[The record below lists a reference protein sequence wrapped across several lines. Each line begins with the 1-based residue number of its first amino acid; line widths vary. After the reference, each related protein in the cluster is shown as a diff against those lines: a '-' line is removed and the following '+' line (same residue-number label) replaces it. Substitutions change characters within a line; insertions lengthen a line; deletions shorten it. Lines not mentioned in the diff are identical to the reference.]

1 MLALVGA
8 IVAFRGW
15 PPSANGAEVQQV
27 PLSRRPAVVRVGTV
41 ALTSRVVRTRSIVS
55 LATSRARLSTAGL
68 VKQAG
73 PRVVS
78 GVIRDPAPV
87 AMHNGGRQPV
97 VPGPPAN
104 QPVVEAPIAPP
115 SAGPTPVGDP
125 SGPIIGLLG
134 GSPPPPPQSDQVL
147 ATVGQLIGP
156 PPLVSGVAAAIGLRS
171 RR

>member
-8 IVAFRGW
+8 LVAFRGW

-27 PLSRRPAVVRVGTV
+27 PLAQRPAVVRVGTV
-41 ALTSRVVRTRSIVS
+41 ALTSRVVRTRSIVR

-97 VPGPPAN
+97 VPGPN
-104 QPVVEAPIAPP
+104 QPVVEAPIASP
-115 SAGPTPVGDP
+115 STGPSPVGDP
-125 SGPIIGLLG
+125 SGPITGLLG
-134 GSPPPPPQSDQVL
+134 GSAPPPPQSDQVL
-147 ATVGQLIGP
+147 ATVGQLVGP
-156 PPLVSGVAAAIGLRS
+156 PPLISGVAAAIGLRS